1 MVLYAWFRTIR
12 YQIYGT
18 ISKKYDWNFSFVFL
32 NMVLCAWYPTI
43 WYQAYGTMYQQ
54 GTYFRSYVCTY
65 IFSFIR
71 MYVCMDVRTYENTK
85 KNFGIYVTGKY
96 RKVWYHIKKTVTTL
110 FVRYWA
116 VPVPYPKK
124 ELILFQKSWFHS
136 HPPVIKNNF
145 CM

>member
-1 MVLYAWFRTIR
+1 MCLTNYLPVPYKYSEITTGAVPR
-12 YQIYGT
+12 YHTG
-18 ISKKYDWNFSFVFL
+18 SNFFYDTTVVVFSFLFL
-32 NMVLCAWYPTI
+32 DMVPCAWYPTI

-110 FVRYWA
+110 FVRY
-116 VPVPYPKK
+116 
-124 ELILFQKSWFHS
+124 
-136 HPPVIKNNF
+136 
-145 CM
+145 